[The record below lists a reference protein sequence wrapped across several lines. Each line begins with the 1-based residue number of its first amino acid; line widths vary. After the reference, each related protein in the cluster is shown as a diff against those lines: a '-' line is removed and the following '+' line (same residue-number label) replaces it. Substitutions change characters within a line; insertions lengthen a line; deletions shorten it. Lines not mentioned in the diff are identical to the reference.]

1 MKKTFRFLV
10 LSLMILGGTMI
21 SWAASV
27 SQKPADGTYVG
38 LSVSG
43 GVVKYQVVAGTT
55 IDYKAKNAL
64 GEEVDVTAYPVEISG
79 LDYDGLIAKNL
90 TELNIAT
97 SFTEKYGDALN
108 GYYVIRIIDTQGN
121 NASLPNYKKA
131 FYAMTNLEKLTFAA
145 DANGLGVDKFTFTV
159 GEYAFYGCTSLATLT
174 LPDNVNKI
182 GKYAFQNTAILD
194 FTIPAKC
201 ETIGENAFYNTKK
214 LQTVKVSEAGN
225 AVMTQIGSKVFA
237 NSSVKTLN
245 LENATSLEMI
255 ADDAFIYDLSAVNN
269 QLQEVTLPK
278 AVAPAKV
285 SDFILFDGFTPSFT
299 KGNAFA
305 NCTGLKKIDNLK
317 ISQVQLIMNGAFE
330 NCESLEELNF
340 PATANIAPSDNTSK
354 TSAFLNCPKLKKITF
369 ADGWHGI
376 VGTGAFLSYK
386 GRKVISGVM
395 KDYTLTEADLA
406 KELAHLQEIEFEGAE
421 NGWINESAFGN
432 ANPKLACS
440 GLTTVKFNGLI
451 KGLAK
456 IKKSAFENCAAL
468 ATLTF
473 SGFELDSDDGILI
486 DENAFMGTAI
496 AAVDFKGFTLQGA
509 NNAASAIEI
518 KKWAFRAE
526 KLASV
531 TFGKIEYKEPIAG
544 TGTTPPTFA
553 YTLHIYDQA
562 FKSDLLKDVTFGDI
576 TACHATNS
584 VLTIGDGTAA
594 VFEAENF
601 NTTLQKNGVLENVTF
616 GTLKPGAF
624 TIAAKAFSAETLK
637 AIEFGD
643 ILTPD
648 GINGALYI
656 NNYAFGWDVAN
667 RGTSAQAKSVE
678 IGKINPVPSATVTTN
693 TLYVLFADNA
703 FQGDMLNSVEIG
715 DITGKSN
722 VLFNSN
728 SFANTAAN
736 TDAFEPNTET
746 ITIGKLTAD
755 GPVYFD
761 ATSFKGSAKDGSS
774 YTATLGEVNGGV
786 TIKANAFSSSAI
798 GEAAYTL
805 GDIKNYTTVDA
816 GAFVGAN
823 DEEGKT
829 NTSVTLG
836 EYAKTLPNANTF
848 TNVNDLTTGNW
859 TISSHLGKFSGV
871 RSLKVAGDVTGQLNG
886 GDANTLESIE
896 ITGNVSGKIGV
907 NTGGFGKKVRKI
919 EFSSNDP
926 EVAAQ
931 AIVAGA
937 FANASNDAKGDE
949 TISVIYRVET
959 AKKSNSIFDT
969 KAFGTDDAYTNVVLY
984 TDEWSKANT
993 FENVEIVGDPKHV
1006 YRMSFSASDVAPGE
1020 AIVAKCITGANEQFA
1035 YGRLY
1040 IPAGAGRYKID
1051 AKYDEASKKNGVNV
1065 FYGNISG
1072 TDIYMNQLVQMDGA
1086 YWIDATEAAQTL
1098 IVRTSEV
1105 GAAGDAIEV
1114 SAEPV
1119 TDEEAAQLDADEI
1132 VFLDTDW
1139 FDAAMAKKNSLR
1151 YATEEIV
1158 NAELQN
1164 NSEFKNK
1171 GIYVMANPKTRN
1183 LAFAHLDQ
1191 YDGKSRNMAKGSVY
1205 AVTRKASAA
1214 RLNVIWPAD
1223 DEEGDATAIQSIDK
1237 AEESNDA
1244 IYNLQGVRV
1253 KNAQKGLYI
1262 INGKKVIK

>member
-1 MKKTFRFLV
+1 MKKTFRFLA
-10 LSLMILGGTMI
+10 LSFALICGTV
-21 SWAASV
+21 SAWADARPTDGPNDGASV
-27 SQKPADGTYVG
+27 GATVATTEGLQGVVTYVVNG
-38 LSVSG
+38 WDATL
-43 GVVKYQVVAGTT
+43 
-55 IDYKAKNAL
+55 NAYTVQI
-64 GEEVDVTAYPVEISG
+64 EG
-79 LDYDGLIAKNL
+79 LDYDGLQTNPTTL
-90 TELNIAT
+90 TIQT
-97 SFTEKYGDALN
+97 SFAEKWKTVQYK
-108 GYYVIRIIDTQGN
+108 YYVNKIIDTQGN
-121 NASLPNYKKA
+121 DATKPNYKKA
-131 FYAMTNLEKLTFAA
+131 FYAMTDLTDLKFQATEDVIA
-145 DANGLGVDKFTFTV
+145 TDKFTFTV
-159 GEYAFYGCTSLATLT
+159 GEYAFYGCTKLKNLD

-182 GKYAFQNTAILD
+182 GKYAFQNTAIED

-214 LQTVKVSEAGN
+214 LGKVKVSDAGN

-237 NSSVKTLN
+237 NSSVSKLD

-269 QLQEVTLPK
+269 QLAEVILPK
-278 AVAPAKV
+278 AVAPATV
-285 SDFILFDGFTPSFT
+285 SNFKLFDGTTPSFT

-317 ISQVQLIMNGAFE
+317 ISVVEFILNGAFE

-340 PATANIAPSDNTSK
+340 PAKANISGSDNTTS
-354 TSAFLNCPKLKKITF
+354 TSAFLNCQKLKKITF

-376 VGTGAFLSYK
+376 IGSGAFLSGK

-421 NGWINESAFGN
+421 WGWINSSAFGN
-432 ANPKLACS
+432 ADAKLACS
-440 GLTTVKFNGLI
+440 GLTTVTFKDNI
-451 KGLAK
+451 KAGAK
-456 IKKSAFENCAAL
+456 IETSAFENCAAL

-473 SGFELDSDDGILI
+473 NGFNLDKDVDITI
-486 DENAFMGTAI
+486 NNNAFKGTAI
-496 AAVDFKGFTLQGA
+496 TAVDFKGFTLQGKNTA
-509 NNAASAIEI
+509 AASIVLNPF
-518 KKWAFRAE
+518 AFQAE

-531 TFGKIEYKEPIAG
+531 TFGDIVYLQPLDATGKPEAPIYTYKL
-544 TGTTPPTFA
+544 FM
-553 YTLHIYDQA
+553 HDQV
-562 FKSDLLKDVTFGDI
+562 FKSDLLKDVTFGAI
-576 TACHATNS
+576 TACHESNS
-584 VLTIGDGTAA
+584 VLTIGDGTKA

-624 TIAAKAFSAETLK
+624 TIAANAFSAETLK

-648 GINGALYI
+648 GIRGDLYI
-656 NNYAFGWDVAN
+656 NNYAFGWDFASN
-667 RGTSAQAKSVE
+667 GRGTSAQAKSVK
-678 IGKINPVPSATVTTN
+678 IGNINPVHTATVKDN
-693 TLYVLFADNA
+693 TLFVGFLTGA
-703 FQGDMLNSVEIG
+703 FQGDKLNSVEIG
-715 DITGKSN
+715 DITDKSN
-722 VLFNSN
+722 VNFIGN
-728 SFANTAAN
+728 SFANTAEN

-746 ITIGKLTAD
+746 ITIGKLTAE
-755 GPVYFD
+755 GPVYFG
-761 ATSFKGSAKDGSS
+761 ATSFKGSVKDGSS
-774 YTATLGEVNGGV
+774 YTATLGEVNGAKV
-786 TIKANAFSSSAI
+786 QFDANAFSASAI
-798 GEAAYTL
+798 GDASYTL
-805 GDIKNYTTVDA
+805 GDIKNFDAIAA
-816 GAFVGAN
+816 GAFVGAK

-836 EYAKTLPNANTF
+836 EYAKTLPNSNTF

-859 TISSHLGKFSGV
+859 AIPSHLGKFQGV
-871 RSLKVAGDVTGQLNG
+871 RSVKVDGNVTGQLNG

-907 NTGGFGKKVRKI
+907 NAGGFGTKVRKI
-919 EFSSNDP
+919 EFSSKDP

-931 AIVAGA
+931 AIVEGA

-969 KAFGTDDAYTNVVLY
+969 KAFGTNDAYTNVVLY

-1006 YRMSFSASDVAPGE
+1006 YRMSFSASAVAPGE
-1020 AIVAKCITGANEQFA
+1020 AIVAKCITGANEKFA

-1051 AKYDEASKKNGVNV
+1051 AKYDETSKKNGVNV

-1171 GIYVMANPKTRN
+1171 GIYVMANPKKNN
-1183 LAFAHLDQ
+1183 LAFALLDQ
-1191 YDGKSRNMAKGSVY
+1191 YNTTRNMAKGSVY

-1214 RLNVIWPAD
+1214 NLTVIWPEGD
-1223 DEEGDATAIQSIDK
+1223 DEMNDAATAIQSIEK
-1237 AEESNDA
+1237 AVEDNEA
-1244 IYNLQGVRV
+1244 IYNLQGVRLNKV
-1253 KNAQKGLYI
+1253 QKGINI
-1262 INGKKVIK
+1262 INGKKVIKK

>member
-1 MKKTFRFLV
+1 MKKTFRFLA
-10 LSLMILGGTMI
+10 LSFALICGTV
-21 SWAASV
+21 SAWADARPTDGPNDGASV
-27 SQKPADGTYVG
+27 GATVATTEGLQGVVTYVVNG
-38 LSVSG
+38 WDATL
-43 GVVKYQVVAGTT
+43 
-55 IDYKAKNAL
+55 NAYTVQI
-64 GEEVDVTAYPVEISG
+64 EG
-79 LDYDGLIAKNL
+79 LDYDGLQTNPTTL
-90 TELNIAT
+90 TIQT
-97 SFTEKYGDALN
+97 SFAEKWKTVQYK
-108 GYYVIRIIDTQGN
+108 YYVNKIIDTQGN
-121 NASLPNYKKA
+121 DATKPNYKKA
-131 FYAMTNLEKLTFAA
+131 FYAMTDLTDLKFQATEDVIA
-145 DANGLGVDKFTFTV
+145 TDKFTFSV

-201 ETIGENAFYNTKK
+201 KTIGENAFYNTKK
-214 LQTVKVSEAGN
+214 LQTVQVSEAGN
-225 AVMTQIGSKVFA
+225 AEMTQIGSKVFA
-237 NSSVKTLN
+237 NSSVSKLD
-245 LENATSLEMI
+245 LSNATSLEMI

-269 QLQEVTLPK
+269 QLETVILPK
-278 AVAPAKV
+278 AVAPATV
-285 SDFILFDGFTPSFT
+285 SNFILFDGLTPSFT

-317 ISQVQLIMNGAFE
+317 ISQVEFIMNGAFE

-340 PATANIAPSDNTSK
+340 PATAWIMTSDNTSN

-421 NGWINESAFGN
+421 WGWINRYAFGN
-432 ANPKLACS
+432 ADPKLACS

-451 KGLAK
+451 KGGAQ
-456 IKKSAFENCAAL
+456 IRESAFENCAAL

-473 SGFELDSDDGILI
+473 SGFELDNDNGILI
-486 DENAFMGTAI
+486 EEKAFMGTAI
-496 AAVDFKGFTLQGA
+496 AAVDFKGFTLQGE
-509 NNAASAIEI
+509 NGTASSIEI
-518 KKWAFRAE
+518 KKWAFRAD

-531 TFGKIEYKEPIAG
+531 EFGNIEYKEPAAG
-544 TGTTPPTFA
+544 APTVA

-584 VLTIGDGTAA
+584 VLTIGDGTNA

-624 TIAAKAFSAETLK
+624 TIATKAFHAETLK
-637 AIEFGD
+637 SIVIGD
-643 ILTPD
+643 ILTPA
-648 GINGALYI
+648 GINGTLNVNKI
-656 NNYAFGWDVAN
+656 AFGWYATTN
-667 RGTSAQAKSVE
+667 KGESAQAKSVE
-678 IGKINPVPSATVTTN
+678 IGNINAVHSTVTTN
-693 TLYVLFADNA
+693 TLTVTFKDGA
-703 FQGDMLNSVEIG
+703 FQGDKLNSVEIG
-715 DITGKSN
+715 DITDQYTTVQAN
-722 VLFNSN
+722 ALA
-728 SFANTAAN
+728 FANNAIN
-736 TDAFEPNTET
+736 TDAYEPNSET
-746 ITIGKLTAD
+746 ITIGKLT
-755 GPVYFD
+755 D
-761 ATSFKGSAKDGSS
+761 ATVTFSGKSFKGSEKDGSS
-774 YTATLGEVNGGV
+774 YTATLGEVNGAV
-786 TIKANAFSSSAI
+786 TINASAFSSSAI
-798 GEAAYTL
+798 GDAAYTL

-816 GAFVGAN
+816 GAFVGSN
-823 DEEGKT
+823 DDSTPAKS
-829 NTSVTLG
+829 NTIVNIGAYNKAFTSADV
-836 EYAKTLPNANTF
+836 F
-848 TNVNDLTTGNW
+848 TNVKDLTVKSWNAASYVAR
-859 TISSHLGKFSGV
+859 IGV
-871 RSLKVAGDVTGQLNG
+871 PYTLTVTENVTANLW
-886 GDANTLESIE
+886 GDATE
-896 ITGNVSGKIGV
+896 GKIESL
-907 NTGGFGKKVRKI
+907 TIGGNMPSGTIADFGKAVRKI
-919 EFSSNDP
+919 EFSSKDP
-926 EVAAQ
+926 EVIAH
-931 AIVAGA
+931 AIATGA
-937 FANASNDAKGDE
+937 FTKASDDAKGDE

-959 AKKSNSIFDT
+959 AKKSNSIFATD
-969 KAFGTDDAYTNVVLY
+969 AFGPDDTYTNVVLY

-993 FENVEIVGDPKHV
+993 FENVEIVGSPNHV

-1051 AKYDEASKKNGVNV
+1051 AKYDEATKKNGVNV

-1183 LAFAHLDQ
+1183 LAFAKLDQ
-1191 YDGKSRNMAKGSVY
+1191 YGTTRNMAKGSVY

-1214 RLNVIWPAD
+1214 NLTVIWPEGD
-1223 DEEGDATAIQSIDK
+1223 DEMNDAATAIQSIEKTVEDN
-1237 AEESNDA
+1237 EA
-1244 IYNLQGVRV
+1244 IYNLQGVRLNKV
-1253 KNAQKGLYI
+1253 QKGINI
-1262 INGKKVIK
+1262 INGKKVIKK

>member
-1 MKKTFRFLV
+1 MKKTFRFLA
-10 LSLMILGGTMI
+10 LSFALICGTV
-21 SWAASV
+21 SAWADARPTDG
-27 SQKPADGTYVG
+27 PADGASVGATVATTEGLQGVVTYVVNG
-38 LSVSG
+38 WDATL
-43 GVVKYQVVAGTT
+43 
-55 IDYKAKNAL
+55 NAYTVQI
-64 GEEVDVTAYPVEISG
+64 EG
-79 LDYDGLIAKNL
+79 LDYDGLQTNPTTL
-90 TELNIAT
+90 TIQT
-97 SFTEKYGDALN
+97 SFAEKWKTVQYK
-108 GYYVIRIIDTQGN
+108 YYVNKIIDTQGN

-131 FYAMTNLEKLTFAA
+131 FYAMTDLTELKFQATEDVIA
-145 DANGLGVDKFTFTV
+145 TDKFTFSV
-159 GEYAFYGCTSLATLT
+159 GDYAFYGCTSLATLT
-174 LPDNVNKI
+174 LPDNVDKI

-201 ETIGENAFYNTKK
+201 VTIGENAFYNTKK
-214 LQTVKVSEAGN
+214 LQTVQVSDAGN

-237 NSSVKTLN
+237 NSSVSKLD
-245 LENATSLEMI
+245 LSNATSLEMI

-269 QLQEVTLPK
+269 QLAEVILPK

-285 SDFILFDGFTPSFT
+285 SNFILFDGYTPSFT

-340 PATANIAPSDNTSK
+340 PATANIVGSDNTSN

-421 NGWINESAFGN
+421 WGWINGSAFGN

-451 KGLAK
+451 KGQAK
-456 IKKSAFENCAAL
+456 INVSAFENCAAL

-473 SGFELDSDDGILI
+473 SGFELDNDNGILI

-509 NNAASAIEI
+509 NTDASAIEI

-531 TFGKIEYKEPIAG
+531 TFGNIEYKEPVAG
-544 TGTTPPTFA
+544 TAPTFA

-576 TACHATNS
+576 TACHETNS
-584 VLTIGDGTAA
+584 ALMIGDGTAA

-616 GTLKPGAF
+616 GILSAGNFVINKVAF
-624 TIAAKAFSAETLK
+624 AAETLK
-637 AIEFGD
+637 AIVIGG
-643 ILTPD
+643 ILTPA
-648 GINGALYI
+648 GISGNLTVGSR
-656 NNYAFGWDVAN
+656 AFGWSVSD
-667 RGTSAQAKSVE
+667 RGKSAQAKSVN
-678 IGKINPVPSATVTTN
+678 IGNINAVHSSVTSN
-693 TLYVLFADNA
+693 TLNVKFEESA
-703 FQGDMLNSVEIG
+703 FQGDMLNSVIIGEIT
-715 DITGKSN
+715 DQKTTVEASDYA
-722 VLFNSN
+722 
-728 SFANTAAN
+728 FANTAEN

-746 ITIGKLTAD
+746 ITIGKLAD
-755 GPVYFD
+755 ATVTFKG
-761 ATSFKGSAKDGSS
+761 TSFKGSVKDGSS
-774 YTATLGEVNGGV
+774 YTATLGEVDGNV
-786 TIKANAFSSSAI
+786 TISANAFSASAI
-798 GEAAYTL
+798 GDASYTL

-816 GAFVGAN
+816 GAFVGSN
-823 DEEGKT
+823 DDSTPAKS
-829 NTSVTLG
+829 NTIVKVGDYNKAFTSAEV
-836 EYAKTLPNANTF
+836 F
-848 TNVNDLTTGNW
+848 TNVKDLTAKSWNAASYVTRIGVPYTV
-859 TISSHLGKFSGV
+859 TITN
-871 RSLKVAGDVTGQLNG
+871 DVTANLW
-886 GDANTLESIE
+886 GDAAE
-896 ITGNVSGKIGV
+896 GKIESL
-907 NTGGFGKKVRKI
+907 TIGGNMTSGNIAQFGKAVRKI
-919 EFSSNDP
+919 EFASKDP
-926 EVAAQ
+926 EVIAH
-931 AIVAGA
+931 AIATGA
-937 FANASNDAKGDE
+937 FTKASDDAKGDE

-959 AKKSNSIFDT
+959 AKKSNSIFATD
-969 KAFGTDDAYTNVVLY
+969 AFGPDDAYTNVVLY

-993 FENVEIVGDPKHV
+993 FENVEIVGSPNHV

-1020 AIVAKCITGANEQFA
+1020 AIVAKCITGANEKFA

-1051 AKYDEASKKNGVNV
+1051 AKYDETSKKNGVNV

-1072 TDIYMNQLVQMDGA
+1072 THIYMNQLVQMDGA

-1171 GIYVMANPKTRN
+1171 GIYVMANPKKNN
-1183 LAFAHLDQ
+1183 LAFALLDQ
-1191 YDGKSRNMAKGSVY
+1191 YKTTRNMAKGSVY

-1214 RLNVIWPAD
+1214 NLTVIWPEGD
-1223 DEEGDATAIQSIDK
+1223 DEMNDAATAIQSIEK
-1237 AEESNDA
+1237 AVEDNEA
-1244 IYNLQGVRV
+1244 IYNLQGVRLNKV
-1253 KNAQKGLYI
+1253 QKGINI
-1262 INGKKVIK
+1262 INGKKVIKK

>member
-1 MKKTFRFLV
+1 MKKTFRFLA
-10 LSLMILGGTMI
+10 LSFALICGTV
-21 SWAASV
+21 SAWADARPTDG
-27 SQKPADGTYVG
+27 PADGASVGATVATTEGLQGVVTYVVNG
-38 LSVSG
+38 WDATL
-43 GVVKYQVVAGTT
+43 
-55 IDYKAKNAL
+55 NAYTVQI
-64 GEEVDVTAYPVEISG
+64 EG
-79 LDYDGLIAKNL
+79 LDYDGLQTHPTKL
-90 TELNIAT
+90 TIQT
-97 SFTEKYGDALN
+97 SFAEKWKTVQYK
-108 GYYVIRIIDTQGN
+108 YYVNKIIDTQGN

-131 FYAMTNLEKLTFAA
+131 FYAQTDLTELKFQATEDVIA
-145 DANGLGVDKFTFTV
+145 TDKFTFSI
-159 GEYAFYGCTSLATLT
+159 GDYAFYGCTSLATLT

-201 ETIGENAFYNTKK
+201 VTIGENAFYNTKK
-214 LQTVKVSEAGN
+214 LQTVQVSEAGN
-225 AVMTQIGSKVFA
+225 KEMKQIGSKVFA
-237 NSSVKTLN
+237 NSSVNKLD
-245 LENATSLEMI
+245 LANATKLEMI

-269 QLQEVTLPK
+269 QLAEVILPA

-285 SDFILFDGFTPSFT
+285 SNFKLFDGTTPSFT

-317 ISQVQLIMNGAFE
+317 ISVVEFIMNGAFE
-330 NCESLEELNF
+330 NCESLTELNF
-340 PATANIAPSDNTSK
+340 PAKANISSSDNFTG

-376 VGTGAFLSYK
+376 VGAGAFLSGK

-421 NGWINESAFGN
+421 WGWINGSAFGN

-451 KGLAK
+451 KGGAK
-456 IKKSAFENCAAL
+456 INTSAFENCAAL

-473 SGFELDSDDGILI
+473 SGFELDNDNGILI
-486 DENAFMGTAI
+486 DQKAFMGTAI
-496 AAVDFKGFTLQGA
+496 AAVDFKGFKLQGK
-509 NNAASAIEI
+509 NTAASSIEI
-518 KKWAFRAE
+518 KQYAFRAD

-531 TFGKIEYKEPIAG
+531 TFGDIVFVKPTAG
-544 TGTTPPTFA
+544 DPTQA

-584 VLTIGDGTAA
+584 VLTIGDGTNA

-624 TIAAKAFSAETLK
+624 TIAKNAFSAETLK

-643 ILTPD
+643 ILTPA
-648 GINGALYI
+648 GINGVLNI
-656 NNYAFGWDVAN
+656 NNYAFGWDFASN
-667 RGTSAQAKSVE
+667 GRGTSAQAKSVK
-678 IGKINPVPSATVTTN
+678 IGNINAVHSTVTTN
-693 TLYVLFADNA
+693 TLTVNFTNGA
-703 FQGDMLNSVEIG
+703 FQGDKLNSVEIG
-715 DITGKSN
+715 NITDQYTTVQAN
-722 VLFNSN
+722 ALA
-728 SFANTAAN
+728 FANNATN
-736 TDAFEPNTET
+736 TDAFESNDET
-746 ITIGKLTAD
+746 ITIGKLTKAT
-755 GPVYFD
+755 VAFD
-761 ATSFKGSAKDGSS
+761 ATSFKGSEKDGSS
-774 YTATLGEVNGGV
+774 YTAILGEVDGNV
-786 TIKANAFSSSAI
+786 TISANAFSSSAI
-798 GEAAYTL
+798 GDASYTL
-805 GDIKNYTTVDA
+805 GDIKNYTTVA
-816 GAFVGAN
+816 SGAFVGAN
-823 DEEGKT
+823 DDSTPAKS
-829 NTSVTLG
+829 NTIVKIGAYNKAFTSADV
-836 EYAKTLPNANTF
+836 F
-848 TNVNDLTTGNW
+848 TNVKDLTVKSWNAASYVAR
-859 TISSHLGKFSGV
+859 IGV
-871 RSLKVAGDVTGQLNG
+871 PYTLTVTENVTANLW
-886 GDANTLESIE
+886 GDATE
-896 ITGNVSGKIGV
+896 GKIESL
-907 NTGGFGKKVRKI
+907 TIGGNMPSGTIADFGKAVRKI
-919 EFSSNDP
+919 EFTAEDP
-926 EVAAQ
+926 EVVAH
-931 AIVAGA
+931 AIASGA
-937 FANASNDAKGDE
+937 FSKASDDAKGDE
-949 TISVIYRVET
+949 TISVIYRVKT
-959 AKKSNSIFDT
+959 AIKSNSIFATD
-969 KAFGTDDAYTNVVLY
+969 AFGPDDAYTNVVLY

-993 FENVEIVGDPKHV
+993 FENVEIVGSPNHV

-1020 AIVAKCITGANEQFA
+1020 AIVAKCITGANETYA

-1051 AKYDEASKKNGVNV
+1051 AKYDETSKKNGVNV

-1072 TDIYMNQLVQMDGA
+1072 TDIYMNQLVQMDGY

-1119 TDEEAAQLDADEI
+1119 TEEEAAKLDADEI

-1171 GIYVMANPKTRN
+1171 GIYVMANPKKNN

-1214 RLNVIWPAD
+1214 NLTVIWPEG
-1223 DEEGDATAIQSIDK
+1223 DEESEATAISTVK
-1237 AEESNDA
+1237 TAEIEGD

-1253 KNAQKGLYI
+1253 NKLQKGINI
-1262 INGKKVIK
+1262 INGKKVIVK

>member
-1 MKKTFRFLV
+1 
-10 LSLMILGGTMI
+10 
-21 SWAASV
+21 
-27 SQKPADGTYVG
+27 
-38 LSVSG
+38 
-43 GVVKYQVVAGTT
+43 
-55 IDYKAKNAL
+55 
-64 GEEVDVTAYPVEISG
+64 
-79 LDYDGLIAKNL
+79 
-90 TELNIAT
+90 
-97 SFTEKYGDALN
+97 
-108 GYYVIRIIDTQGN
+108 
-121 NASLPNYKKA
+121 
-131 FYAMTNLEKLTFAA
+131 
-145 DANGLGVDKFTFTV
+145 
-159 GEYAFYGCTSLATLT
+159 
-174 LPDNVNKI
+174 
-182 GKYAFQNTAILD
+182 
-194 FTIPAKC
+194 
-201 ETIGENAFYNTKK
+201 
-214 LQTVKVSEAGN
+214 
-225 AVMTQIGSKVFA
+225 
-237 NSSVKTLN
+237 
-245 LENATSLEMI
+245 MI

-285 SDFILFDGFTPSFT
+285 SKFKLFDGTTPSFT

-317 ISQVQLIMNGAFE
+317 ISVVEFILNGAFE

-340 PATANIAPSDNTSK
+340 PAIANISGSNNTSN

-421 NGWINESAFGN
+421 WGWINSSAFGN
-432 ANPKLACS
+432 ADPKLACS
-440 GLTTVKFNGLI
+440 GLKTVTFKGNI
-451 KGLAK
+451 KAGAK
-456 IKKSAFENCAAL
+456 IETSAFENCAAL

-473 SGFELDSDDGILI
+473 NGFFLDDDRDILI
-486 DENAFMGTAI
+486 NENAFKGTAI
-496 AAVDFKGFTLQGA
+496 AAVDFKGFKLQGKNTA
-509 NNAASAIEI
+509 AASIEL
-518 KKWAFRAE
+518 KQWAFRAD

-531 TFGKIEYKEPIAG
+531 TFGDIEYMEPVSG
-544 TGTTPPTFA
+544 TGTTPPAKA
-553 YTLHIYDQA
+553 YTLKIYGQA

-584 VLTIGDGTAA
+584 VLTIGEGTNA

-601 NTTLQKNGVLENVTF
+601 NTTLKKNGVLENVKF
-616 GTLKPGAF
+616 GTLKPGSF
-624 TIAAKAFSAETLK
+624 TIANGAFHAETLK
-637 AIEFGD
+637 SVVVGD
-643 ILTPD
+643 ILTPAGID
-648 GINGALYI
+648 GTLKVGKI
-656 NNYAFGWDVAN
+656 AFGWYSSAAKK
-667 RGTSAQAKSVE
+667 GESAQAKSVK
-678 IGKINPVPSATVTTN
+678 IGNINAVHSSTVTTN
-693 TLYVLFADNA
+693 TLNVTFNDGA
-703 FQGDMLNSVEIG
+703 FQGDKLNSVGIG
-715 DITGKSN
+715 NITDQYTIVQAN
-722 VLFNSN
+722 ALA
-728 SFANTAAN
+728 FANNATN
-736 TDAFEPNTET
+736 TDAYEPNAET
-746 ITIGKLTAD
+746 ITIGKLTKATVAFN
-755 GPVYFD
+755 G
-761 ATSFKGSAKDGSS
+761 TSFKGSEKDGSS
-774 YTATLGEVNGGV
+774 YTATLGEVDGNV
-786 TIKANAFSSSAI
+786 TISANAFSSSAI

-805 GDIKNYTTVDA
+805 GDIKNFTTIDA
-816 GAFVGAN
+816 SAFVGAK

-848 TNVNDLTTGNW
+848 TNVNDLTSGNW
-859 TISSHLGKFSGV
+859 AVPSHLGKFSGV
-871 RSLKVAGDVTGQLNG
+871 RSLKVDGNVTGQLNG

-907 NTGGFGKKVRKI
+907 NAGGFGKKVRKI

-931 AIVAGA
+931 AIVTGA
-937 FANASNDAKGDE
+937 FKNASDDAKGDE

-959 AKKSNSIFDT
+959 AKKSNSIFATD
-969 KAFGTDDAYTNVVLY
+969 AFGTDDAYTNVVLY

-993 FENVEIVGDPKHV
+993 FENVEIVGNPNHV

-1051 AKYDEASKKNGVNV
+1051 AKYDKDSKKNGVNV

-1072 TDIYMNQLVQMDGA
+1072 TDIYMNQLVQMDGY
-1086 YWIDATEAAQTL
+1086 YWIDATEVAQTL

-1105 GAAGDAIEV
+1105 GAAGDVIEV

-1119 TDEEAAQLDADEI
+1119 TEEEAAQLDADEI

-1139 FDAAMAKKNSLR
+1139 FDADMATKNSLR

-1171 GIYVMANPKTRN
+1171 GIYVMANPKKNN
-1183 LAFAHLDQ
+1183 LAFAKLDQ
-1191 YDGKSRNMAKGSVY
+1191 YGTTRNMAKGSVY

-1223 DEEGDATAIQSIDK
+1223 DEEGDATAIQTIEK